1 MQHPLIPP
9 CLTTYSRPVGIKTR
23 GDFNRHLVE
32 VRDRTGPTTPE
43 FDGDRAATL
52 PEGTA

>member
-1 MQHPLIPP
+1 MQHPLIP
-9 CLTTYSRPVGIKTR
+9 LYLAYSHSVGIKTR
-23 GDFNRHLVE
+23 GDFNKHLVE